1 MKRGKIKF
9 SVDERLV
16 EVPMVCRQS
25 DIIRA
30 RKLAE
35 DLKKRVTDGSFDL
48 GGC

>member
-1 MKRGKIKF
+1 
-9 SVDERLV
+9 
-16 EVPMVCRQS
+16 MVCRQS

-48 GGC
+48 GEC